1 MSFRIVR
8 NGTPAWDAHNMRT
21 ICTRI
26 RTKQAEELDG
36 ILARHSITRYEAV
49 RRFCVSVL
57 RNEKTLTNLD
67 WR

>member
-1 MSFRIVR
+1 
-8 NGTPAWDAHNMRT
+8 MRT

-26 RTKQAEELDG
+26 RTKQEEELDA
-36 ILARHSITRYEAV
+36 ILARYGLTRYEAV

-57 RNEKTLTNLD
+57 RDERTLTNLD